1 VLTWCINCSLMG
13 LTPSGHDWLNTN
25 WGEPEVNILMQTW
38 PSSVHTAIHEKRITL
53 IHSANAF
60 LYIGQGHCTAATVT
74 RRRPPEK
81 SCNMPA
87 QTLASVSQRLPQR
100 TALFSK
106 LTQMVNWLSYH
117 WFSFCC
123 CFLWKDL
130 QYVRLRT
137 MLYYNRLIFIKYV
150 TPFL

>member
-1 VLTWCINCSLMG
+1 M
-13 LTPSGHDWLNTN
+13 
-25 WGEPEVNILMQTW
+25 NILMQTW

-53 IHSANAF
+53 IHSAIAF

-106 LTQMVNWLSYH
+106 LTQIVNGVLELSLIQFLLL
-117 WFSFCC
+117 FSVERFAICKTKNYA
-123 CFLWKDL
+123 LL
-130 QYVRLRT
+130 
-137 MLYYNRLIFIKYV
+137 
-150 TPFL
+150 